1 MTVRTVPV
9 VMFSKQKGG
18 RRMPRKQRIISE
30 SGYYHV
36 VIRGVGRQMLFE
48 EDRDYETFLRILGK
62 YCKEINVTVLAY
74 CLMSNHVHMLV
85 CDCGNNI
92 SLCMKKI
99 GVSYSK
105 YFNEKYERSGHL
117 FQDRFFSDP
126 IRSENQLLKVF
137 AYILN
142 NPVKAGICRASEYK
156 WSSFHEY
163 WGKGSFVDAS
173 VAESLFG
180 CEECF
185 RDILDDQTIADDGSV
200 SKKLFSDEWAVDV
213 MRECIGTGK
222 GVELQKYSRKDRD
235 EALHKLKKYGLSVRQ
250 IERLTGINRGIVQ
263 RA

>member
-1 MTVRTVPV
+1 
-9 VMFSKQKGG
+9 
-18 RRMPRKQRIISE
+18 MPRKQRIISE

-156 WSSFHEY
+156 WSSFNFYGSGNHLVDTSFIEDLIGGIENYSEMMENWNESEY
-163 WGKGSFVDAS
+163 HDPLRPA
-173 VAESLFG
+173 
-180 CEECF
+180 
-185 RDILDDQTIADDGSV
+185 RDDS
-200 SKKLFSDEWAVDV
+200 WALAVIK
-213 MRECIGTGK
+213 ELA
-222 GVELQKYSRKDRD
+222 GVEGGDGLMWSGKMQRNDMIRELRKR
-235 EALHKLKKYGLSVRQ
+235 GLSVRQ
-250 IERLTGINRGIVQ
+250 IERLTGVTRGVIQNVGLSEK
-263 RA
+263 R

>member
-1 MTVRTVPV
+1 
-9 VMFSKQKGG
+9 
-18 RRMPRKQRIISE
+18 MPRHARLFGE
-30 SGYYHV
+30 SGYEHIV
-36 VIRGVGRQMLFE
+36 VRGINRQVMFVEESDYRKYLTCLEKYGRGQSVA
-48 EDRDYETFLRILGK
+48 I
-62 YCKEINVTVLAY
+62 CAY
-74 CLMSNHVHMLV
+74 CLMDNHVHLLLFDESAGIPLM
-85 CDCGNNI
+85 
-92 SLCMKKI
+92 MKKI
-99 GVSYSK
+99 GIAYTS
-105 YFNEKYERSGHL
+105 YFNRKYDRTGCLLQNRYHNEPILSER
-117 FQDRFFSDP
+117 
-126 IRSENQLLKVF
+126 QLVATF
-137 AYILN
+137 RYIMN
-142 NPVKAGICRASEYK
+142 NPAKAGICSAAEYK